1 MKKRKILITGAA
13 GFIGSHLTDEL
24 LKNFTVIGLDN
35 LSNGK
40 LENLTLAS
48 KNENFFFHQGDI
60 LDKKVCDQVTQ
71 DIDIVFHLACLGIR
85 HSLHSPFENQRVN
98 AEGTLNLLQS
108 SVKNSVKKF
117 FYISTSEVYGD
128 IKKFPIE
135 ETDAPLPKTIYG
147 SSKLAGENYTYSFY
161 KSFGLN
167 ATILRIFNNYGPRSH
182 YEGDAGEIIPRTIVQ
197 ALYHQSPVIFG
208 SGEITRDFFYVKD
221 TARALAS
228 LVDLAPMEGE
238 IFNIGTGVEITMKRL
253 VETILKETGKSDVV
267 KINYLEPRP
276 ADVSR
281 LWVNADKFKKLTNF
295 KADYS
300 FEEGLK
306 ETIEYFKVLKDQK
319 DLLKEIKIKNWIK

>member
-24 LKNFTVIGLDN
+24 LKNFRVIGLDN

-40 LENLTLAS
+40 LENLTFAS
-48 KNENFFFHQGDI
+48 TNENFTFLQEDI
-60 LDKKVCDQVTQ
+60 LDKKVCDHATEDV
-71 DIDIVFHLACLGIR
+71 DIVFHLACLGVR
-85 HSLHSPFENQRVN
+85 HSLHSPFENHRVN

-108 SVKNSVKKF
+108 SLKNSVKKF

-135 ETDAPLPKTIYG
+135 ETDTPLPKTIYG
-147 SSKLAGENYTYSFY
+147 SSKLAGENYAYSFF

-197 ALYHQSPVIFG
+197 ALYHQAPVIFG
-208 SGEITRDFFYVKD
+208 NGEITRDFFYVKD

-228 LVDLAPMEGE
+228 LIDLPSIEGE
-238 IFNIGTGVEITMKRL
+238 IFNIGTGVEISMKRL
-253 VETILKETGKSDVV
+253 VETILKETGKSEIV
-267 KINYLEPRP
+267 KINYLESRP

-281 LWVNADKFKKLTNF
+281 LWVNSDKFKKRTNF
-295 KADYS
+295 KANYT

-306 ETIEYFKVLKDQK
+306 ETIEYFKALKDQK